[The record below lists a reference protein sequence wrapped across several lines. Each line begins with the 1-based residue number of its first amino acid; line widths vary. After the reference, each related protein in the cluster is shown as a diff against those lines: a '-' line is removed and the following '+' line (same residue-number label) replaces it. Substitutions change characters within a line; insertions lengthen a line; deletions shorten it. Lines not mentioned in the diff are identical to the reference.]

1 MLVDNTYPPTREVSK
16 AIKRKTLCADSIP
29 ASGSLKQNESLT
41 GLFNYMW
48 TQENLLELLKVASN
62 NDLYKCKG
70 NRNNCENHRGISFPL
85 LGRLWPAFCS
95 IVSMYTLNVAFES
108 LCGFCAGRSA
118 TIREVSGAERWTI
131 HHLRGPD

>member
-48 TQENLLELLKVASN
+48 TQENLLKLLKVASN
-62 NDLYKCKG
+62 NDLYKGTGTIVKTTAASPFHC
-70 NRNNCENHRGISFPL
+70 CEDF
-85 LGRLWPAFCS
+85 
-95 IVSMYTLNVAFES
+95 
-108 LCGFCAGRSA
+108 
-118 TIREVSGAERWTI
+118 
-131 HHLRGPD
+131 GPRFAQSSQCIP